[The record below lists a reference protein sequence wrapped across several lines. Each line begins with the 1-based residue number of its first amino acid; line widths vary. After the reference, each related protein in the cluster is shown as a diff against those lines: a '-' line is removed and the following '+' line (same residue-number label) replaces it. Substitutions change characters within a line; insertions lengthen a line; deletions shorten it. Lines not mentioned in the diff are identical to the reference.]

1 MDQGE
6 KMEPARLDPASEAA
20 IAKTL
25 QIESRRYVAPI
36 WWCGDP
42 YDAGTVLHNG
52 SCFFVTV
59 GGNRFG
65 VTAFHVIA
73 AFLNDLQKFPA
84 TCLMIRNTELT
95 NWEDRFIDGDSS
107 LDVATFRVSD
117 QEFQAI
123 GAKALDSPLDKWPP
137 APPAVGRGLI
147 FTGYPGVDRSVL
159 GKKAVEFVQSSNGVV
174 VASVG
179 PDDIEITIDPAH
191 LISIDGKPIPP
202 TSKNLGGY
210 SGAPALVV
218 SAGLA
223 SLFWLG
229 GVIIRQFAAQHEKD
243 ATTVWARRPNCILPN
258 GQLVRSRH
266 ARDGL

>member
-1 MDQGE
+1 
-6 KMEPARLDPASEAA
+6 MEPVRLDPEAEA
-20 IAKTL
+20 GIAKTL

-42 YDAGTVLHNG
+42 YDANTVLHNG

-59 GGNRFG
+59 GDNRFG
-65 VTAFHVIA
+65 VTAFHVITE
-73 AFLNDLQKFPA
+73 FLSDRQKFPDSR
-84 TCLMIRNTELT
+84 LMIRNTELP
-95 NWEDRFIDGDSS
+95 NWENRFIDGDRS

-117 QEFQAI
+117 YEFQAI
-123 GAKALDSPLDKWPP
+123 GTKALHSPADKWPP
-137 APPAVGRGLI
+137 APPAVGRGII
-147 FTGYPGVDRSVL
+147 FTGYPGVERAVL

-179 PDDIEITIDPAH
+179 PDDVEITIDPAH
-191 LISIDGKPIPP
+191 LVSIDGMPVPP
-202 TSKNLGGY
+202 TTKSLGGY

-229 GVIIRQFAAQHEKD
+229 GVIIRQLPARNEKD
-243 ATTVWARRPNCILPN
+243 VTTVWARRPNCILPD
-258 GQLVRSRH
+258 GRLARPVHAAMVHVRE
-266 ARDGL
+266 L